1 MTFRGGSIVA
11 VATTIMIEVTSNY
24 QVEYGEYRG
33 VFLQRQKRIVNYYI
47 KKFIKESQ

>member
-24 QVEYGEYRG
+24 QVEYGEYTYNFFPKQFG
-33 VFLQRQKRIVNYYI
+33 PFWTLIH
-47 KKFIKESQ
+47 FP